1 MSVAIL
7 VSINSFIAIINESIR
22 EQSYLTLI
30 LVIMTPLKFLKAK
43 PVVDIGH

>member
-7 VSINSFIAIINESIR
+7 VSINLFIAIINESIR

>member
-30 LVIMTPLKFLKAK
+30 LVIMTPLKFLTAK
-43 PVVDIGH
+43 PVVDVGH

>member
-1 MSVAIL
+1 MSIAIL

-30 LVIMTPLKFLKAK
+30 LVIMTTLKFLTAK
-43 PVVDIGH
+43 PVVDVGH